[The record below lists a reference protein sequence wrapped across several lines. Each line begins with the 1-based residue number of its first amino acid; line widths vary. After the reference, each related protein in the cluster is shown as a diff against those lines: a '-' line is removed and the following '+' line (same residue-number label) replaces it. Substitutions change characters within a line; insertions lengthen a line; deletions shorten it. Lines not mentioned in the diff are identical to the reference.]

1 MAETKVLI
9 LAQEAIVKALIK
21 CRVLRVMA
29 YLSNTPEP
37 SVKAI
42 NHILQY

>member
-1 MAETKVLI
+1 MAETKALI
-9 LAQEAIVKALIK
+9 MAQEAILKALIK
-21 CRVLRVMA
+21 GRVLCVMA
-29 YLSNTPEP
+29 YLSNTSEL